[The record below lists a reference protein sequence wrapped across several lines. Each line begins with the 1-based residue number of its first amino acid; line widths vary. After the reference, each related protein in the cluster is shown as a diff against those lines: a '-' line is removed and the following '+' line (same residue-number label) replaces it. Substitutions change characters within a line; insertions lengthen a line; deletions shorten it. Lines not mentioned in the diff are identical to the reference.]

1 MKIVFIKLLFISLIG
16 LPHILGAQDK
26 GFVREP
32 STTRYIK
39 DIYQYVQEKIN
50 RNQYYIN
57 EFKVNTNNL
66 PWLELSK
73 YQSTQQYYY
82 SFVGDDTPVLRLV
95 TLVSRVNDKN
105 YYTEYLYDN
114 DGRLIFCYEKQNDQ
128 ATFPYREFRA
138 YFENGLCINLIL
150 DKEIIEAKNTSPYK
164 TRLDSFQLSG
174 KYFAQKFFADMKEV
188 KNED

>member
-1 MKIVFIKLLFISLIG
+1 MKFIFLKIFILIFSLFPFVLL
-16 LPHILGAQDK
+16 AQDS

-39 DIYQYVQEKIN
+39 DIYQYVQDKIN

-57 EFKVNTNNL
+57 ESRVNTTNL

-73 YQSTQQYYY
+73 FQSTQQYFY

-95 TLVSRVNDKN
+95 TIVAKVNDKN
-105 YYTEYLYDN
+105 YYAEYLFDN
-114 DGRLIFCYEKQNDQ
+114 DGKLIFCYEKQNDS
-128 ATFPYREFRA
+128 ATYPYREFRA
-138 YFENGLCINLIL
+138 YFENGLCINLLL
-150 DKEIIEAKNTSPYK
+150 DKEIIEAKNTSPYR
-164 TRLDSFQLSG
+164 TRLEVFQSTG
-174 KYFAQKFFADMKEV
+174 KFYAQKFFADMKEV

>member
-1 MKIVFIKLLFISLIG
+1 MKIVFIKLLIISLLG
-16 LPHILGAQDK
+16 LAPQLLAQER

-57 EFKVNTNNL
+57 EFKVNTHNL
-66 PWLELSK
+66 PWLELNK
-73 YQSTQQYYY
+73 FQSTQQYYY

-95 TLVSRVNDKN
+95 TLISKVNDKN

-114 DGRLIFCYEKQNDQ
+114 DGKLIFCYEKQNDH
-128 ATFPYREFRA
+128 AAFPYREFRA
-138 YFENGLCINLIL
+138 YFENGLCINLLL

-164 TRLDSFQLSG
+164 TRLDSFQSRG
-174 KYFAQKFFADMKEV
+174 RYFAQKFFVDMKEV